1 MVIGAIIIGVL
12 ICASVILTAFVGR
25 NSSCDFDTGMIMGGI
40 IATLMVIEVYLLAD
54 IIGEPKP
61 SALDVYRG
69 NTELEIQSVNG
80 TPIDSVVVFK
90 NKNNYGTQN
99 KFRNK

>member
-1 MVIGAIIIGVL
+1 MVIGAIIVGVL
-12 ICASVILTAFVGR
+12 ICVLVVWTAFEGR
-25 NSSCDFDTGMIMGGI
+25 NSSCDFDNGVIMGGC
-40 IATLMVIEVYLLAD
+40 IATLMTIEVGLLAD

-69 NTELEIQSVNG
+69 NTELEITSVNG

-90 NKNNYGTQN
+90 GK
-99 KFRNK
+99 